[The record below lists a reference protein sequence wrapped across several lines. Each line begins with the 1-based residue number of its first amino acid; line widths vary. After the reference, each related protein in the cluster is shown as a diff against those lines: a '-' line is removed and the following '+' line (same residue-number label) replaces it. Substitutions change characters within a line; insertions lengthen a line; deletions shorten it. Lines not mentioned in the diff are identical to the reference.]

1 MTAIAVPQA
10 VNQQPQI
17 SCGDIAFVDYRE
29 TGSLFRNQV
38 IFSRTAVSFVL
49 NGQKE
54 IFRAGERTIIRGGQV
69 LLIPEGHSLIAEHS
83 LNDDKYN
90 SFIIFF
96 PAQLAADFLAAQKS
110 TVKGITA
117 PAFLHFNATPHLAG
131 YANSL
136 QQLVNGDHQLSQA
149 MAQHKLHE
157 LFLALYEL
165 FPEKFAALF
174 SNQQQLSL
182 KKLVED
188 HLFHNL
194 TIEELAFLANRS
206 LSSFKR
212 DFERAYGLSPQKYI
226 RESKLEAARG
236 ELERGKQ
243 ATELYHLY
251 GYDNLSN
258 FSTAFKRKFG
268 ITPGAYRSAK

>member
-1 MTAIAVPQA
+1 MTAIAVPEA
-10 VNQQPQI
+10 VNMQPQI
-17 SCGDIAFVDYRE
+17 NCGNIAFVDYRE
-29 TGSLFRNQV
+29 TGNLFRNQV

-54 IFRAGERTIIRGGQV
+54 IFRAGERTIIREGQV

-96 PAQLAADFLAAQKS
+96 PAQMAAGFLAVNK
-110 TVKGITA
+110 ITA
-117 PAFLHFNATPHLAG
+117 NKISTPAFLHFNVTPHLSG
-131 YANSL
+131 YISSL
-136 QQLVNGDHQLSQA
+136 QQLICGNHQLTNA
-149 MAQHKLHE
+149 MAQHKLYE
-157 LFLALYEL
+157 LFLAIYEL
-165 FPEKFAALF
+165 FPAKFAALF

-212 DFERAYGLSPQKYI
+212 DFERAYGVSPQKYI
-226 RESKLEAARG
+226 RESKLDAARV
-236 ELERGKQ
+236 ELEHGKQ

-268 ITPGAYRSAK
+268 ITPGAYRNGK

>member
-1 MTAIAVPQA
+1 MTAVAVPQA
-10 VNQQPQI
+10 VNMQPQI

-29 TGSLFRNQV
+29 AGSLFRNQV
-38 IFSRTAVSFVL
+38 IFSHTAISFVL

-54 IFRAGERTIIRGGQV
+54 IFRAGERTIIREGQA

-96 PAQLAADFLAAQKS
+96 PAQLAADFLTANK
-110 TVKGITA
+110 ITA
-117 PAFLHFNATPHLAG
+117 KETATPAFLHFNATPHLAG
-131 YANSL
+131 YINSL
-136 QQLVNGDHQLSQA
+136 QQLVNGRHELSGA

-157 LFLALYEL
+157 LFLAIYEL
-165 FPEKFAALF
+165 FPAKFAALF
-174 SNQQQLSL
+174 GNQQQLSL

-226 RESKLEAARG
+226 RESKLEAARA

-243 ATELYHLY
+243 ATELYHFY

-268 ITPGAYRSAK
+268 VTPGAYRSIK

>member
-10 VNQQPQI
+10 VNLQPQI

-29 TGSLFRNQV
+29 TGSFFRNQV
-38 IFSRTAVSFVL
+38 IFNSTAVSFVL

-54 IFRAGERTIIRGGQV
+54 IFRSGERTIIQEGQV

-83 LNDDKYN
+83 LNADKYN

-96 PAQLAADFLAAQKS
+96 PVQLAADFLSGNKI
-110 TVKGITA
+110 KPKKIPA
-117 PAFLHFNATPHLAG
+117 PAFLHFNSTPHLSG
-131 YANSL
+131 YISSL
-136 QQLVNGDHQLSQA
+136 QQLIRSGHQFTEA

-157 LFLALYEL
+157 LFLAIYEL
-165 FPEKFAALF
+165 FPAKFTALF

-212 DFERAYGLSPQKYI
+212 DFERTYGTSPQKYI
-226 RESKLEAARG
+226 RESKLDAARA

-243 ATELYHLY
+243 ATELYHQY

-268 ITPGAYRSAK
+268 ITPGTYRNRK